1 MRGEKFQAEAV
12 KASLRI
18 RFFRLCIETQVSEA
32 FSILTR
38 FTNMKNGLLIQ
49 EPIFMNDRLRSN
61 FHLVNL

>member
-18 RFFRLCIETQVSEA
+18 RFSKLYIETQVSVA

-61 FHLVNL
+61 FRLVNL